1 MKIGTL
7 IAVLAVVLSARHL
20 PAHELGSGDR
30 YFSRGLDTDT
40 VETDEL
46 LTSIEYAKGYPEDTP
61 HYQVVL
67 KSKVTGIERSVPFQM
82 SGGRMPFLKAFNMGN
97 YCDEKMIFIS
107 LLNDPPKY
115 ADVLSYLIHP
125 HAFHGES
132 LQYLATAYGPF
143 EDIAPLER
151 GVDLGFPYEMPQRYI
166 VECTPATGMQSF
178 EFSLTDRAED

>member
-1 MKIGTL
+1 MKIGTF
-7 IAVLAVVLSARHL
+7 IAVLAVALSARNL
-20 PAHELGSGDR
+20 SAHEIGIGDLFFTLGAGIES
-30 YFSRGLDTDT
+30 
-40 VETDEL
+40 VETDAL
-46 LTSIEYAKGYPEDTP
+46 LISIEYAKGYPEDTP

-97 YCDEKMIFIS
+97 YCDEKIIFIS

-115 ADVLSYLIHP
+115 ADVLSYLIHT

-132 LQYLATAYGPF
+132 LQYLATAYGPR

-151 GVDLGFPYEMPQRYI
+151 GVDIGFPYEMPQRYI
-166 VECTPATGMQSF
+166 VECTPATGTQSF